1 MNDNRDKNFFQR
13 PVSLLICAVIAT
25 ALWGSAI
32 PAIKIGYDL
41 FGITESG
48 APVKFVFAGVRF
60 VLAGIIVI
68 IFDCISRKR
77 IVLPKK
83 NEIKGIFILGM
94 VQTTV
99 EYIFFYLSLI
109 YLSGVKGSI
118 LNSIGNF
125 FAVILAHF
133 IFINDKVNLRKFLGC
148 VLGFGGVVLC
158 CFEEGLDLSFN
169 FKGDGFILIA
179 AFCFALGSVI
189 TKIVTKKSNS
199 VTVTGWQLTIGGIV
213 LTVIGLI
220 FGGRISFPNIQA
232 VAMLIYLAVISS
244 CAFTIWAQ
252 LLKYNPVG
260 KISVYCFLNPC
271 FGVILSGLMLG
282 EDIMNVRTMASL
294 VLVCIGIYIVNAKKE
309 NGNELNN

>member
-1 MNDNRDKNFFQR
+1 MDKDKNFFQR
-13 PVSLLICAVIAT
+13 PIPLLICAVIAT

-41 FGITESG
+41 FGIADSS
-48 APVKFVFAGVRF
+48 APVKFVFAGTRF

-68 IFDCISRKR
+68 IFDCISKKR
-77 IVLPKK
+77 IVVPKK
-83 NEIKGIFILGM
+83 DEIKGIFVLGM

-133 IFINDKVNLRKFLGC
+133 IFVNDRINFRKFIGC
-148 VLGFGGVVLC
+148 LLGFGGVVLC
-158 CFEEGLDLSFN
+158 CFEEGLDLSFK
-169 FKGDGFILIA
+169 FRGDGFILIA

-189 TKIVTKKSNS
+189 TKIVTRKSDS

-213 LTVIGLI
+213 LTAIGLI
-220 FGGRISFPNIQA
+220 FGGQISFPSIQA
-232 VAMLIYLAVISS
+232 VIMLIYLAVISS

-271 FGVILSGLMLG
+271 FGVILSGVMLG
-282 EDIMNVRTMASL
+282 ENIFNIRTIASL
-294 VLVCIGIYIVNAKKE
+294 VLVCIGIYVVNAKKQTVSE
-309 NGNELNN
+309 PDN

>member
-1 MNDNRDKNFFQR
+1 MKDKNFFQR
-13 PVSLLICAVIAT
+13 PIPLLLCAVIAT

-41 FGITESG
+41 FGIAESG
-48 APVKFVFAGVRF
+48 APTKFVFAGIRF

-68 IFDCISRKR
+68 IFDCISKKR
-77 IVLPKK
+77 IVVPRKD
-83 NEIKGIFILGM
+83 EIKGIFFLSM

-133 IFINDKVNLRKFLGC
+133 VFVNDKINIRKSVGC
-148 VLGFGGVVLC
+148 LLGFCGVVFC
-158 CFEEGLDLSFN
+158 CFENGLDLSFT

-189 TKIVTKKSNS
+189 TKVVTRKSDS
-199 VTVTGWQLTIGGIV
+199 VTVTGWQLTIGGFV
-213 LTVIGLI
+213 LLIIGI
-220 FGGRISFPNIQA
+220 ICGGRISFPSSEAI
-232 VAMLIYLAVISS
+232 AMLLYLAVISS
-244 CAFTIWAQ
+244 CAFTLWAQ

-271 FGVILSGLMLG
+271 FGVILSGIMLG
-282 EDIMNVRTMASL
+282 ENILNIRTIAAL
-294 VLVCIGIYIVNAKKE
+294 VLVCLGIYIVNVKGK
-309 NGNELNN
+309 NEQKA

>member
-1 MNDNRDKNFFQR
+1 MEKKNFFQR
-13 PVSLLICAVIAT
+13 PISLLICAVIAT

-32 PAIKIGYDL
+32 PAIKIGYNL
-41 FGITESG
+41 FAIAESG
-48 APVKFVFAGVRF
+48 APTKFVFAGTRF

-68 IFDCISRKR
+68 IFDCVSKRR
-77 IVLPKK
+77 IVLPKR
-83 NEIKGIFILGM
+83 NELKGIVILGL

-133 IFINDKVNLRKFLGC
+133 VFANDRINGRKFIGC
-148 VLGFGGVVLC
+148 LLGFFGVVFC

-169 FKGDGFILIA
+169 FRGDGFILIA
-179 AFCFALGSVI
+179 AFSFALGSVI
-189 TKIVTKKSNS
+189 TKFVTRKSDS
-199 VTVTGWQLTIGGIV
+199 VVVTGWQLTIGGVV
-213 LTVIGLI
+213 LAAIGFI
-220 FGGRISFPNIQA
+220 FGGSIIFPNISA
-232 VAMLIYLAVISS
+232 VMMLIYLAVISS

-260 KISVYCFLNPC
+260 RISVYCFLNPC
-271 FGVILSGLMLG
+271 FGVIFSGLMLG
-282 EDIMNVRTMASL
+282 ENVFNVRIFISL
-294 VLVCIGIYIVNAKKE
+294 LLVCIGIYIVNKKK
-309 NGNELNN
+309 

>member
-1 MNDNRDKNFFQR
+1 MSNKNFFQR
-13 PVSLLICAVIAT
+13 PIPLLLCAVIAT

-41 FGITESG
+41 FGITDSS
-48 APVKFVFAGVRF
+48 AYTKFVFAGIRF
-60 VLAGIIVI
+60 VIAGVIVI
-68 IFDCISRKR
+68 IFDCISKKSL
-77 IVLPKK
+77 VLPKK
-83 NEIKGIFILGM
+83 EELGGIVLLGL
-94 VQTTV
+94 VQTTL

-133 IFINDKVNLRKFLGC
+133 AFANDKINSKKFIGC
-148 VLGFGGVVLC
+148 LLGFCGVVFC
-158 CFEEGLDLSFN
+158 CFEEGLDLSFK
-169 FKGDGFILIA
+169 FQGDGFILIA

-189 TKIVTKKSNS
+189 TKFVTKKSDS
-199 VTVTGWQLTIGGIV
+199 VTVTGWQLTIGGLV
-213 LTVIGLI
+213 LMAVGLV
-220 FGGRISFPNIQA
+220 FGGKITFPSIQA
-232 VAMLIYLAVISS
+232 VLMLVYLAVISS

-282 EDIMNVRTMASL
+282 ENIFNVRTIVAL
-294 VLVCIGIYIVNAKKE
+294 VLVCIGIYIVNAKGKT
-309 NGNELNN
+309 NN

>member
-1 MNDNRDKNFFQR
+1 MENKNFFQR
-13 PVSLLICAVIAT
+13 PIPLLICAIIAT

-32 PAIKIGYDL
+32 PAIKIGYEL
-41 FGITESG
+41 FNITESG
-48 APVKFVFAGVRF
+48 APTKFVFAGTRF
-60 VLAGIIVI
+60 IIAGIIVI
-68 IFDCISRKR
+68 IFDCISKKR

-83 NEIKGIFILGM
+83 SEIKGIMLLGL

-133 IFINDKVNLRKFLGC
+133 AFANDKINGRKFIGC
-148 VLGFGGVVLC
+148 LLGFCGVVSC
-158 CFEEGLDLSFN
+158 CFEKGLDLSFT

-189 TKIVTKKSNS
+189 TKFVTRKSDS
-199 VTVTGWQLTIGGIV
+199 VTVTGWQLTLGGI
-213 LTVIGLI
+213 LLALIGLI
-220 FGGRISFPNIQA
+220 FGGSITFPGISA
-232 VAMLIYLAVISS
+232 VMMLIYLAVLSS

-282 EDIMNVRTMASL
+282 ENIFNVRTLASL
-294 VLVCIGIYIVNAKKE
+294 ALVCIGIYIVNVNKSTK
-309 NGNELNN
+309 LK

>member
-148 VLGFGGVVLC
+148 VLGFGGVVL
-158 CFEEGLDLSFN
+158 F
-169 FKGDGFILIA
+169 
-179 AFCFALGSVI
+179 
-189 TKIVTKKSNS
+189 
-199 VTVTGWQLTIGGIV
+199 
-213 LTVIGLI
+213 
-220 FGGRISFPNIQA
+220 
-232 VAMLIYLAVISS
+232 
-244 CAFTIWAQ
+244 
-252 LLKYNPVG
+252 
-260 KISVYCFLNPC
+260 
-271 FGVILSGLMLG
+271 
-282 EDIMNVRTMASL
+282 
-294 VLVCIGIYIVNAKKE
+294 
-309 NGNELNN
+309 

>member
-1 MNDNRDKNFFQR
+1 MKDKNFFQK
-13 PVSLLICAVIAT
+13 PIPLLICAIIAT

-41 FGITESG
+41 FGITGSG
-48 APVKFVFAGVRF
+48 APAKFVFAGIRF
-60 VLAGIIVI
+60 IIAGIIVI
-68 IFDCISRKR
+68 IFDCISKKR
-77 IVLPKK
+77 IVVPKK
-83 NEIKGIFILGM
+83 DEIKGIFILGL

-133 IFINDKVNLRKFLGC
+133 AFSDDKINLKKSIGC
-148 VLGFGGVVLC
+148 ILGFCGVVFC
-158 CFEEGLDLSFN
+158 CFEKGLDLSFT

-189 TKIVTKKSNS
+189 TKFVTRKSDS
-199 VTVTGWQLTIGGIV
+199 VTVTGWQLAIGGIV
-213 LTVIGLI
+213 LAIVGAV
-220 FGGRISFPNIQA
+220 FGGSITFYGIKS
-232 VAMLIYLAVISS
+232 VLMLIYLAVISS

-271 FGVILSGLMLG
+271 FGVILSGIMLG
-282 EDIMNVRTMASL
+282 ENIFNIRTAASL
-294 VLVCIGIYIVNAKKE
+294 LLVCAGIYIVNAKGKSDK
-309 NGNELNN
+309 NSH

>member
-1 MNDNRDKNFFQR
+1 MENKNFFQR
-13 PVSLLICAVIAT
+13 PISLLICAIIAT

-41 FGITESG
+41 FNIAESS
-48 APVKFVFAGVRF
+48 APTKFVFAGIRF
-60 VLAGIIVI
+60 VIAGIIVI
-68 IFDCISRKR
+68 IFDCISKRK
-77 IVLPKK
+77 IVVPKK
-83 NEIKGIFILGM
+83 GEIKGIVLLGLI
-94 VQTTV
+94 QTTV

-133 IFINDKVNLRKFLGC
+133 AFVDDKINGRKFIGC
-148 VLGFGGVVLC
+148 FLGFCGVVFC
-158 CFEEGLDLSFN
+158 CFEKGLDLSFT

-189 TKIVTKKSNS
+189 TKFVTRNSDS
-199 VTVTGWQLTIGGIV
+199 VTVTGRQLTFGGLV
-213 LTVIGLI
+213 LAVTGLI
-220 FGGRISFPNIQA
+220 FGGRIAFPSIPA
-232 VAMLIYLAVISS
+232 VMMLIYLAVISS

-271 FGVILSGLMLG
+271 FGVILSGFMLG
-282 EDIMNVRTMASL
+282 ENIFNIRVIIAL
-294 VLVCIGIYIVNAKKE
+294 VLVCAGIYIVNSKPEKTS
-309 NGNELNN
+309 

>member
-1 MNDNRDKNFFQR
+1 MDNKNFFQR
-13 PVSLLICAVIAT
+13 PIPLLICAVIAT

-48 APVKFVFAGVRF
+48 APTKFVFAGVRF
-60 VLAGIIVI
+60 ILAGILVI
-68 IFDCISRKR
+68 MFDCISKRK
-77 IVLPKK
+77 IVLPNKE
-83 NEIKGIFILGM
+83 EIKGIVVLGI
-94 VQTTV
+94 VQTSV

-133 IFINDKVNLRKFLGC
+133 AFNNDKINLKKSIGC
-148 VLGFGGVVLC
+148 LLGFCGVIFC
-158 CFEEGLDLSFN
+158 CFEKGLDLSFT

-189 TKIVTKKSNS
+189 TKFVTKKSDS
-199 VTVTGWQLTIGGIV
+199 VTVTGWQLAVGGIV
-213 LTVIGLI
+213 LTVVGLI
-220 FGGRISFPNIQA
+220 FGGKITFPSVKA
-232 VAMLIYLAVISS
+232 VMMLLYLAVISS

-252 LLKYNPVG
+252 LLKHNPVG

-271 FGVILSGLMLG
+271 FGVIFSGLMLG
-282 EDIMNVRTMASL
+282 ENIFNVRTIAAL
-294 VLVCIGIYIVNAKKE
+294 VLVCIGIYIVNAKKQE
-309 NGNELNN
+309 SSKVLNDN

>member
-41 FGITESG
+41 FEITESG

-148 VLGFGGVVLC
+148 ILGFGGVVLC
-158 CFEEGLDLSFN
+158 CFEEGLDLSFT

-232 VAMLIYLAVISS
+232 IAMLIYLAVISS

-282 EDIMNVRTMASL
+282 ENIMDVRTMASL

>member
-1 MNDNRDKNFFQR
+1 MKDKNFFQR
-13 PVSLLICAVIAT
+13 PVPLLICAVIAT

-32 PAIKIGYDL
+32 PAIKIGYEI
-41 FGITESG
+41 FGISESG
-48 APVKFVFAGVRF
+48 AATKFVFAGIRF
-60 VLAGIIVI
+60 IIAGIVVI
-68 IFDCISRKR
+68 LFDCISKRK
-77 IVLPKK
+77 IVYPHKG
-83 NEIKGIFILGM
+83 EIKGIVLLGI
-94 VQTTV
+94 VQTTI

-133 IFINDKVNLRKFLGC
+133 AFANDKINLKKSIGC
-148 VLGFGGVVLC
+148 LLGFLGVVLC
-158 CFEEGLDLSFN
+158 CFEEGMDLSFT

-189 TKIVTKKSNS
+189 TKFVTKESDS
-199 VTVTGWQLTIGGIV
+199 VTVTGWQLAIGGII
-213 LTVIGLI
+213 LTIVGIV
-220 FGGRISFPNIQA
+220 FGGSITFSSIKA
-232 VAMLIYLAVISS
+232 VLMLLYLAVISS

-252 LLKYNPVG
+252 LLKYNSVG

-282 EDIMNVRTMASL
+282 ENIFNMRIFMSL
-294 VLVCIGIYIVNAKKE
+294 FMVCVGIYIVNVRGKREKIQ
-309 NGNELNN
+309 

>member
-1 MNDNRDKNFFQR
+1 MKDDNKKFFQR
-13 PVSLLICAVIAT
+13 PVPLLICAVIAT

-32 PAIKIGYDL
+32 PAIKIGYEM
-41 FGITESG
+41 FGITESS
-48 APVKFVFAGVRF
+48 APVKFVFAGIRF

-68 IFDCISRKR
+68 IFDCISKKR
-77 IVLPKK
+77 IVVPKK
-83 NEIKGIFILGM
+83 DEIKGIFVLGM

-133 IFINDKVNLRKFLGC
+133 IFVNDKINLRKFTGC
-148 VLGFGGVVLC
+148 LLGFLGVVLC
-158 CFEEGLDLSFN
+158 CFEEGLDLSFK
-169 FKGDGFILIA
+169 FQGDGFILIA

-189 TKIVTKKSNS
+189 TKIVTRKSDS

-213 LTVIGLI
+213 LTAVGLI
-220 FGGRISFPNIQA
+220 LGGRIGFPGIQA
-232 VAMLIYLAVISS
+232 VIMLIYLAVISS

-271 FGVILSGLMLG
+271 FGVILSGIMLG
-282 EDIMNVRTMASL
+282 ENIFNIRTIASL
-294 VLVCIGIYIVNAKKE
+294 VLVCIGIYVVNAKKDKTV
-309 NGNELNN
+309 

>member
-1 MNDNRDKNFFQR
+1 MKVDNKNFFQR
-13 PVSLLICAVIAT
+13 PVPLLICAVIAT

-32 PAIKIGYDL
+32 PAIKIGYEM
-41 FGITESG
+41 FGITESS
-48 APVKFVFAGVRF
+48 APVKFVFAGIRF

-68 IFDCISRKR
+68 IFDCISKKR
-77 IVLPKK
+77 IVVPKK
-83 NEIKGIFILGM
+83 DEIKGIFVLGM

-133 IFINDKVNLRKFLGC
+133 IFVNDKINLRKFIGC
-148 VLGFGGVVLC
+148 LLGFSGVVLC
-158 CFEEGLDLSFN
+158 CFEEGLDLSFK
-169 FKGDGFILIA
+169 FRGDGFILIA

-189 TKIVTKKSNS
+189 TKIVTRKSDS

-213 LTVIGLI
+213 LTAVGLI
-220 FGGRISFPNIQA
+220 LGGKIVFPDIQA
-232 VAMLIYLAVISS
+232 VIMLIYLAVISS

-271 FGVILSGLMLG
+271 FGVILSGIMLG
-282 EDIMNVRTMASL
+282 ENIFNIRTMASL
-294 VLVCIGIYIVNAKKE
+294 VLVCIGIYVVNAKKDKTV
-309 NGNELNN
+309 